1 MADFVAVIRRAV
13 DGLTENTPEMR
24 AKVYEKAKSAV
35 VRQLENMK
43 PRPPEVMFKR
53 QLDKLDD
60 AIRLVEEEHAEAAPA
75 EQDDAQPTATDESA
89 APPIVA
95 DAADEETVET
105 RHTEAES
112 VEQAYHEPA
121 PVEPEPVR
129 HEEPASVVAETQHH
143 EEPAP
148 VEEPV
153 RHEDVVAHDANRVEE
168 PAFIDTAP
176 FANREESVAAV
187 QDEPVAEAV
196 HVQSIDHADTHDDP
210 ILAHAEPARRHVTN
224 RVMEQPFVVSE
235 SEVPGGDDDDAPEP
249 RREDQD
255 PAWLAAMQ
263 PEPEQPVRAEAT
275 TPDWAV
281 DIDQEPEV
289 APPEPVQD
297 EPQMPRAALTE
308 TDVATGF
315 NDFLKQEFATPA
327 VSPPPSKKGQDG
339 DFSWDA
345 PFDDLPDLP
354 KPVAFEE
361 ALEAKQK
368 EIDAAPAKEQQ
379 RQKNARAELEDLI
392 GYDSQVDGDKAGNGE
407 KLPPEVSRAMSKLEG
422 KSFRVQKHKK
432 KRSFNPLPI
441 AIGVVGALIVAGGA
455 YGLYHYRADVSTLVA
470 SYMPSDKAET
480 PSDTRAVDEK
490 AATDTKGVED
500 KAAVTDAKPADDDAK
515 PTEVASL
522 DPSMPTKFTQRL
534 LADGTEAETD
544 AAKVPID
551 QTLKEGKTIAGQT
564 DAGEQVAST
573 DAAVPAVKTDDK
585 ANAETP
591 ALAVTQKMFL
601 YEEQLGGSPVAVPGT
616 VTWSVKNDTTSTG
629 DKKQPMIEASLDIPG
644 RKMKA
649 LISFKRNSDVSLPAS
664 HIIEVVFDLPDN
676 FPEGNVEK
684 VERVAFKQ
692 TEQDRG
698 NSLIAVPAK
707 ITDDFHMVAL
717 NDDADARKANTELM
731 KTRSWIDI
739 PITYR
744 NNRRALIT
752 IEKGA
757 SGTEAFDKVMAEWA
771 ALGAQVNNN

>member
-13 DGLTENTPEMR
+13 DGLTDNTPEMR
-24 AKVYEKAKSAV
+24 AKVYDKAKSAV

-60 AIRLVEEEHAEAAPA
+60 AIRQVEEEHSEAAPA
-75 EQDDAQPTATDESA
+75 EQDAQPVATDEPA
-89 APPIVA
+89 AQPVVT
-95 DAADEETVET
+95 DAVDEEAVET
-105 RHTEAES
+105 RHAEAEP

-121 PVEPEPVR
+121 PVEPAPVVAETHHDEPARVDEPVR
-129 HEEPASVVAETQHH
+129 HD
-143 EEPAP
+143 
-148 VEEPV
+148 
-153 RHEDVVAHDANRVEE
+153 DVVARDADRVEE

-176 FANREESVAAV
+176 FVNREEPVAAV
-187 QDEPVAEAV
+187 QDEPVVETA
-196 HVQSIDHADTHDDP
+196 HVQSVDHADDHDDP
-210 ILAHAEPARRHVTN
+210 ILAHAEPTRRHVTN
-224 RVMEQPFVVSE
+224 RVMEQPFVETE
-235 SEVPGGDDDDAPEP
+235 SEVPGGDDDAASEP
-249 RREDQD
+249 RREDQE
-255 PAWLAAMQ
+255 PAWMAAMQ
-263 PEPEQPVRAEAT
+263 QEPEQPVRAEAT

-368 EIDAAPAKEQQ
+368 EIDATPAQEQQ
-379 RQKNARAELEDLI
+379 RQKNARTELEDLI
-392 GYDSQVDGDKAGNGE
+392 GYDSQADGDKAGDGE

-422 KSFRVQKHKK
+422 KSFRVQRHKK
-432 KRSFNPLPI
+432 KRSFNPIPI

-470 SYMPSDKAET
+470 SYMPSGESKDA
-480 PSDTRAVDEK
+480 SDTRAVEEK
-490 AATDTKGVED
+490 AATDTKGIED
-500 KAAVTDAKPADDDAK
+500 KAAATDTKPADADAK

-522 DPSMPTKFTQRL
+522 DPTIAPTKFTQRL

-544 AAKVPID
+544 AAKIPVD

-573 DAAVPAVKTDDK
+573 DAAVPADNK

-616 VTWSVKNDTTSTG
+616 VTWSVKSDTTSAG
-629 DKKQPMIEASLDIPG
+629 DKKQPMVEANIDIPG
-644 RKMKA
+644 RKMKV

-664 HIIEVVFDLPDN
+664 HIIEVVFDLPEN

-717 NDDADARKANTELM
+717 NDDADARQSNTELM

-757 SGTEAFDKVMAEWA
+757 SGTDAFDKVMAEWA
-771 ALGAQVNNN
+771 ALGAQVNND

>member
-60 AIRLVEEEHAEAAPA
+60 AIRLVEEEHSEAAPA
-75 EQDDAQPTATDESA
+75 EEDAQPAAADERA
-89 APPIVA
+89 VQPVV
-95 DAADEETVET
+95 AADEEAVE
-105 RHTEAES
+105 AAPA
-112 VEQAYHEPA
+112 EQAYHEPA
-121 PVEPEPVR
+121 PVEAEPVR
-129 HEEPASVVAETQHH
+129 HEEPAPVVAEAQHH
-143 EEPAP
+143 EEPAAI
-148 VEEPV
+148 EEPV
-153 RHEDVVAHDANRVEE
+153 RQDDVVARDAERAEE
-168 PAFIDTAP
+168 PTFIDTTP
-176 FANREESVAAV
+176 FVNREEPVVTAP
-187 QDEPVAEAV
+187 QEDPVAEAA
-196 HVQSIDHADTHDDP
+196 HFQSTGHAGDHDDP
-210 ILAHAEPARRHVTN
+210 ILAHAEPVRRHVTN
-224 RVMEQPFVVSE
+224 RVMEQPFVESE
-235 SEVPGGDDDDAPEP
+235 SEVPGGDDDVAAEP
-249 RREDQD
+249 RREDQE
-255 PAWLAAMQ
+255 PAWVAAMPQ
-263 PEPEQPVRAEAT
+263 ESAQPVRAEAT

-289 APPEPVQD
+289 APPEPVHD

-368 EIDAAPAKEQQ
+368 EIDAAPPKEQQ

-392 GYDSQVDGDKAGNGE
+392 GYDSQADGDKASDGE

-441 AIGVVGALIVAGGA
+441 AIGVGAALIVAGGA
-455 YGLYHYRADVSTLVA
+455 YGLYHYRDDVSTLVA
-470 SYMPSDKAET
+470 TYMPSGKTET

-490 AATDTKGVED
+490 AAANTKGVED
-500 KAAVTDAKPADDDAK
+500 KAAATDTKPADTDAK

-522 DPSMPTKFTQRL
+522 DPSIAPTKFTQRL

-544 AAKVPID
+544 AAKIPVD

-573 DAAVPAVKTDDK
+573 DAAVPASNTDK

-616 VTWSVKNDTTSTG
+616 VTWTVKNDTTSTG
-629 DKKQPMIEASLDIPG
+629 DKKQPMIEAALDIPG

-664 HIIEVVFDLPDN
+664 HIIEVVFDLPEN

-757 SGTEAFDKVMAEWA
+757 SGTDAFDKVMAEWA
-771 ALGAQVNNN
+771 AQGAQVNND

>member
-43 PRPPEVMFKR
+43 PRPPEQMFKR
-53 QLDKLDD
+53 QLDKLDE
-60 AIRLVEEEHAEAAPA
+60 AIRQVEDEHSEAAPA
-75 EQDDAQPTATDESA
+75 EQDAPA
-89 APPIVA
+89 AMAEPVA
-95 DAADEETVET
+95 EEQVEAGAPLA
-105 RHTEAES
+105 EAES
-112 VEQAYHEPA
+112 VEAA
-121 PVEPEPVR
+121 PEEPERVR
-129 HEEPASVVAETQHH
+129 HEEPAPVVAETRYH
-143 EEPAP
+143 EEPAQI
-148 VEEPV
+148 EEPV
-153 RHEDVVAHDANRVEE
+153 RHEDVVARDADRVEE
-168 PAFIDTAP
+168 PTYIDTTP
-176 FANREESVAAV
+176 FANREEPIGSVK
-187 QDEPVAEAV
+187 DEPLAENDRFQSTG
-196 HVQSIDHADTHDDP
+196 HVDEIDDP
-210 ILAHAEPARRHVTN
+210 ILAHAEPVRSHVAN
-224 RVMEQPFVVSE
+224 RVMEQPFVEPE
-235 SEVPGGDDDDAPEP
+235 SEVPGGEHDAVAETAHEHHDEP
-249 RREDQD
+249 RHHAQE
-255 PAWLAAMQ
+255 PAWITAAHE
-263 PEPEQPVRAEAT
+263 EPEQPVRAEAAM
-275 TPDWAV
+275 PDWAV
-281 DIDQEPEV
+281 DIDREPEV
-289 APPEPVQD
+289 APPAPVDDEPS
-297 EPQMPRAALTE
+297 PQMPRAALTE
-308 TDVATGF
+308 ADVASGF

-327 VSPPPSKKGQDG
+327 VPPPPKKGQEG

-361 ALEAKQK
+361 ALEAKQR
-368 EIDAAPAKEQQ
+368 EIDEAPPKQEEH

-392 GYDSQVDGDKAGNGE
+392 GYSGQPSDSKNGDGE
-407 KLPPEVSRAMSKLEG
+407 KLPPEVTRAMSKLEG

-441 AIGVVGALIVAGGA
+441 AIGVVGALVVAGGA
-455 YGLYHYRADVSTLVA
+455 YGLYHYRDNVSTLVA
-470 SYMPSDKAET
+470 SYMPSGKTET
-480 PSDTRAVDEK
+480 PAETRAVDEK
-490 AATDTKGVED
+490 AAADTSKGIQDKSAATDTK
-500 KAAVTDAKPADDDAK
+500 PADADAK

-522 DPSMPTKFTQRL
+522 DPTIAPTKFTQRL

-544 AAKVPID
+544 AAKVPVD
-551 QTLKEGKTIAGQT
+551 QTLQEGKTIAGQT

-573 DAAVPAVKTDDK
+573 DAAVPADNK

-629 DKKQPMIEASLDIPG
+629 DKKQQMIEASLDVPG

-664 HIIEVVFDLPDN
+664 HIIEVVFDLPED

-757 SGTEAFDKVMAEWA
+757 SGTDAFDKVMAEWA

>member
-13 DGLTENTPEMR
+13 DGLTDNTPEMR
-24 AKVYEKAKSAV
+24 AKVYDKAKSAV
-35 VRQLENMK
+35 VRQLDNMK

-60 AIRLVEEEHAEAAPA
+60 AIRQVEEEHSEAAPA
-75 EQDDAQPTATDESA
+75 GQDVQPAAAAQSVAQPVVAESA
-89 APPIVA
+89 T
-95 DAADEETVET
+95 EEPVEAT
-105 RHTEAES
+105 PAEP
-112 VEQAYHEPA
+112 AYHEPA

-129 HEEPASVVAETQHH
+129 QEESEPVVAETHHYEEPASMD
-143 EEPAP
+143 
-148 VEEPV
+148 EPV
-153 RHEDVVAHDANRVEE
+153 RHDDAVSQDAARADE
-168 PAFIDTAP
+168 PAYIDTTP
-176 FANREESVAAV
+176 FANREEPIEPAH
-187 QDEPVAEAV
+187 DEAGA
-196 HVQSIDHADTHDDP
+196 DHARSMDHDDP
-210 ILAHAEPARRHVTN
+210 ILAHAEPARRHVAN
-224 RVMEQPFVVSE
+224 RVMEQPFVESE
-235 SEVPGGDDDDAPEP
+235 SEVPGGEHDAIASEP
-249 RREDQD
+249 RDDERE
-255 PAWLAAMQ
+255 AGR
-263 PEPEQPVRAEAT
+263 EQPARAESAM
-275 TPDWAV
+275 PDWGV
-281 DIDQEPEV
+281 DIDREPEI

-297 EPQMPRAALTE
+297 EPSPQMPRAALTE

-327 VSPPPSKKGQDG
+327 VPPPPKKGQDG

-368 EIDAAPAKEQQ
+368 EIEAAPERTEK
-379 RQKNARAELEDLI
+379 RQKNARTELEDLI
-392 GYDSQVDGDKAGNGE
+392 GYDSQASDGKNGDGE

-422 KSFRVQKHKK
+422 KSFRVQKHRKK
-432 KRSFNPLPI
+432 NRFNPLPI
-441 AIGVVGALIVAGGA
+441 ALGVAGALIVAGGA
-455 YGLYHYRADVSTLVA
+455 YGLYHYRDDVSTLVA
-470 SYMPSDKAET
+470 SYMPSSTT
-480 PSDTRAVDEK
+480 PSETRAVDEK
-490 AATDTKGVED
+490 PAADTKGIQDKASATDTKPS
-500 KAAVTDAKPADDDAK
+500 DADAK

-534 LADGTEAETD
+534 LADGSETETD
-544 AAKVPID
+544 AAKIPID

-573 DAAVPAVKTDDK
+573 DAAVPAGNTDK

-591 ALAVTQKMFL
+591 ALGVSQKMFL

-616 VTWSVKNDTTSTG
+616 VTWSVKSDTTSTG

-664 HIIEVVFDLPDN
+664 HIIEVVFDLPEN

-757 SGTEAFDKVMAEWA
+757 TGTDAFDKVMAEWA

>member
-24 AKVYEKAKSAV
+24 AKVYEKARSAV
-35 VRQLENMK
+35 VRQLENME

-53 QLDKLDD
+53 QLDKLDE
-60 AIRLVEEEHAEAAPA
+60 AIRHVEEEHAEAAPA
-75 EQDDAQPTATDESA
+75 EEDVQA
-89 APPIVA
+89 A
-95 DAADEETVET
+95 AAEPVIAEPASEETVEAASD
-105 RHTEAES
+105 EP
-112 VEQAYHEPA
+112 AYHEPV
-121 PVEPEPVR
+121 PVEPEAAR
-129 HEEPASVVAETQHH
+129 HGEHAPVVAQTGHH

-153 RHEDVVAHDANRVEE
+153 H
-168 PAFIDTAP
+168 
-176 FANREESVAAV
+176 
-187 QDEPVAEAV
+187 
-196 HVQSIDHADTHDDP
+196 HDDP
-210 ILAHAEPARRHVTN
+210 VAHHAKSAEEPVLAAHDDPVTETAHDQPVVRADDREDPVLAHSEPARRHVAN
-224 RVMEQPFVVSE
+224 RVMEQPFVESE
-235 SEVPGGDDDDAPEP
+235 SEVPGGEHKAVASVP
-249 RREDQD
+249 RREDQE
-255 PAWLAAMQ
+255 PAWLTAMQ
-263 PEPEQPVRAEAT
+263 HEPEQPARAEAAVA
-275 TPDWAV
+275 DWAV
-281 DIDQEPEV
+281 DIDREPEV

-308 TDVATGF
+308 SDVATGF

-327 VSPPPSKKGQDG
+327 VPPPPKKGHEG

-392 GYDSQVDGDKAGNGE
+392 GYDSQANGDKTGDGE
-407 KLPPEVSRAMSKLEG
+407 TLPPEVSRAMSKLEG

-432 KRSFNPLPI
+432 KSSFNPLPI
-441 AIGVVGALIVAGGA
+441 AIGVAGALIVAGGA
-455 YGLYHYRADVSTLVA
+455 YGLYHYRTEVSTLVA
-470 SYMPSDKAET
+470 SYIPSGETET
-480 PSDTRAVDEK
+480 PKDTRAVDEK
-490 AATDTKGVED
+490 PAADTKGVENKAAATDTK
-500 KAAVTDAKPADDDAK
+500 PADADAK

-522 DPSMPTKFTQRL
+522 DPSLPTKFTQRL

-544 AAKVPID
+544 AAKIPVD
-551 QTLKEGKTIAGQT
+551 QTLTEGKTIAGQT
-564 DAGEQVAST
+564 DAGDQVAST
-573 DAAVPAVKTDDK
+573 DAAVPAANADDK
-585 ANAETP
+585 ASAETP

-616 VTWSVKNDTTSTG
+616 VTWTVKSDTTSTG
-629 DKKQPMIEASLDIPG
+629 DKKQEMIEANLDIPG

-664 HIIEVVFDLPDN
+664 HIIEVVFDLPEN

-757 SGTEAFDKVMAEWA
+757 SGTDAFDKVMAEWA
-771 ALGAQVNNN
+771 AIGAQVNNN

>member
-13 DGLTENTPEMR
+13 DGLTDNTPEMR
-24 AKVYEKAKSAV
+24 AKVYDKARSAV

-60 AIRLVEEEHAEAAPA
+60 AIRQVEEEHSEAAPA
-75 EQDDAQPTATDESA
+75 EQDAQPAAADESA
-89 APPIVA
+89 AQPVIS
-95 DAADEETVET
+95 DAADEENVEA
-105 RHTEAES
+105 RHAEAES

-129 HEEPASVVAETQHH
+129 HEEPATVVAETQHH

-148 VEEPV
+148 V
-153 RHEDVVAHDANRVEE
+153 DE

-176 FANREESVAAV
+176 FVNREEPVAAA
-187 QDEPVAEAV
+187 QDEPVAETA
-196 HVQSIDHADTHDDP
+196 HVQSTDDDP
-210 ILAHAEPARRHVTN
+210 ILAHAEPVRRHVAN
-224 RVMEQPFVVSE
+224 RVMEQPYVESE
-235 SEVPGGDDDDAPEP
+235 SEVPGGDDDAAPEP
-249 RREDQD
+249 RREDQE
-255 PAWLAAMQ
+255 PAWVAAMPQ
-263 PEPEQPVRAEAT
+263 EPEQPVRAEAT
-275 TPDWAV
+275 TPAWAV

-297 EPQMPRAALTE
+297 EPQMPRASLTE

-392 GYDSQVDGDKAGNGE
+392 GYDGQADGDKTGNGE

-432 KRSFNPLPI
+432 KSSFNPLPI

-470 SYMPSDKAET
+470 SYMPSGKTET
-480 PSDTRAVDEK
+480 PSDTRAVEEK

-500 KAAVTDAKPADDDAK
+500 KAAATDTKPADADAK

-522 DPSMPTKFTQRL
+522 DPTIAPTKFTQRL

-544 AAKVPID
+544 AAKIPVD
-551 QTLKEGKTIAGQT
+551 QTLQEGKTIAGQT

-573 DAAVPAVKTDDK
+573 DAAVPAVKTD

-616 VTWSVKNDTTSTG
+616 VTWSVKSDTTSAG
-629 DKKQPMIEASLDIPG
+629 DKKQPMIEANIDIPG

-664 HIIEVVFDLPDN
+664 HIIEVVFDLPEN

-717 NDDADARKANTELM
+717 NDDADARKSNTELM

>member
-13 DGLTENTPEMR
+13 DGLTDNTPEMR
-24 AKVYEKAKSAV
+24 AKVYDKAKSAV

-60 AIRLVEEEHAEAAPA
+60 AIRQVEGEHSEAAPA
-75 EQDDAQPTATDESA
+75 EQDAQPAAADEPA
-89 APPIVA
+89 AQPVVA
-95 DAADEETVET
+95 DAADEEAVET
-105 RHTEAES
+105 RHSEAEP
-112 VEQAYHEPA
+112 VEAAYHEPA
-121 PVEPEPVR
+121 PVEPEAVR
-129 HEEPASVVAETQHH
+129 H
-143 EEPAP
+143 
-148 VEEPV
+148 
-153 RHEDVVAHDANRVEE
+153 EE

-176 FANREESVAAV
+176 FVNREEPVAAV
-187 QDEPVAEAV
+187 QDEPVAETA
-196 HVQSIDHADTHDDP
+196 HVQSVAHADDHDDP
-210 ILAHAEPARRHVTN
+210 ILAHAEPARRHVAN
-224 RVMEQPFVVSE
+224 RVMEQPFVEAE
-235 SEVPGGDDDDAPEP
+235 SEVPGGDDDATAEP
-249 RREDQD
+249 RREDQE
-255 PAWLAAMQ
+255 PAWMTAMQ
-263 PEPEQPVRAEAT
+263 QEPEQPVRAEAT

-368 EIDAAPAKEQQ
+368 EIDATPAKEQQ
-379 RQKNARAELEDLI
+379 RQKNARTELEDLI
-392 GYDSQVDGDKAGNGE
+392 GYDSQADGDKAGNGE

-422 KSFRVQKHKK
+422 KSFRVQKRKK
-432 KRSFNPLPI
+432 KNRFNPLPI
-441 AIGVVGALIVAGGA
+441 AIGVGAALIVAGGA

-470 SYMPSDKAET
+470 SYMPSGESKDASE
-480 PSDTRAVDEK
+480 TRAVDEK
-490 AATDTKGVED
+490 AATDAKGVED
-500 KAAVTDAKPADDDAK
+500 KAAATDTKPADADAK

-544 AAKVPID
+544 AAKIPVD

-573 DAAVPAVKTDDK
+573 DAAVPADNK

-616 VTWSVKNDTTSTG
+616 VTWSVKSDTTSAG
-629 DKKQPMIEASLDIPG
+629 DKKQPMIEANIDIPG
-644 RKMKA
+644 RKMKV

-664 HIIEVVFDLPDN
+664 HIIEVVFDLPEN

-717 NDDADARKANTELM
+717 NDDADARKSNTELM

-757 SGTEAFDKVMAEWA
+757 SGTDAFDKVMAEWA
-771 ALGAQVNNN
+771 ALGAQVNND